1 MNDKYSS
8 DEIIEKLKKL
18 EEENILLK
26 MKNLELEEYTS
37 ICKKAIESSPGVS
50 FLMDKQKS
58 LIEENLILKQRI
70 KELEY
75 QPKENISYT
84 IMPEKKEYSEIE
96 KNYKL
101 LLENNSLL
109 RSQLGEFKTENKEL
123 KQRNEMLHRISCG
136 ILGYKIEI
144 EEKRVKLLSIYA
156 FDYEDA
162 FLIEFNDSNC
172 KIIDTPIIKQYI
184 NDAENFIIKK
194 KSIPAFFSKVTL
206 SLFEQKTF
214 GE

>member
-1 MNDKYSS
+1 
-8 DEIIEKLKKL
+8 
-18 EEENILLK
+18 
-26 MKNLELEEYTS
+26 
-37 ICKKAIESSPGVS
+37 
-50 FLMDKQKS
+50 
-58 LIEENLILKQRI
+58 
-70 KELEY
+70 
-75 QPKENISYT
+75 
-84 IMPEKKEYSEIE
+84 
-96 KNYKL
+96 
-101 LLENNSLL
+101 
-109 RSQLGEFKTENKEL
+109 
-123 KQRNEMLHRISCG
+123 
-136 ILGYKIEI
+136 
-144 EEKRVKLLSIYA
+144 VKLISIYA